1 MWIDTHT
8 HLYDA
13 ESIDEQDIQ
22 IQQAID
28 AGVTK
33 LFMPNCDST
42 TIAPMMAISNRFP
55 KQCFSMIGLH
65 PCYVKENYK
74 EELQKIEA
82 LLGNEHIIAI
92 GEVGLDYYW
101 SRDYDLEQRMAF
113 EQQID
118 WALAYQL
125 PLIIHS
131 RSSTKECLD
140 IVRKKQNG
148 SLKVLF
154 HCYSGTLEEA
164 KRLIDLGGYLGIGG
178 VVTYKKNTLEALLKE
193 VPLEKIVLETD
204 APYLAPVPYRGK
216 KNQSAYIPIIGQKL
230 AELYQVSLE
239 QIAMST
245 TKTAQLIFDKDFIWS

>member
-13 ESIDEQDIQ
+13 ESIEEQDAQ
-22 IQQAID
+22 ILQAID

-33 LFMPNCDST
+33 LFMPNCDSA
-42 TIAPMMAISNRFP
+42 TIAPMMAIANRFP
-55 KQCFSMIGLH
+55 KYCFPMIGLH

-74 EELQKIEA
+74 EELHKLEKF
-82 LLGNEHIIAI
+82 LVHNNIIAI

-101 SRDYDLEQRMAF
+101 SRDYDKEQRIAF

-118 WALAYQL
+118 WAIAHQL
-125 PLIIHS
+125 PVIIHS

-140 IVRKKQNG
+140 IVNKKQKG

-178 VVTYKKNTLEALLKE
+178 VVTYKKNTLEVMLKE
-193 VPLEKIVLETD
+193 LPLEKIVLETD

-216 KNQSAYIPIIGQKL
+216 KNQSAYIPIIAQKL
-230 AELYQVSLE
+230 AEIYQVPLE
-239 QIAMST
+239 EIASST
-245 TKTAQLIFDKDFIWS
+245 SQTAQIIFDKTTIWS